1 MERKISETT
10 TIRYP
15 EGRTRYALP
24 ASLLLRM
31 FPEGEQY
38 GNLFNTGTGMV
49 VPLAELTEW
58 YDNEPEYMGTENALW
73 EVSGWA
79 DVIS

>member
-1 MERKISETT
+1 MERKISDVT
-10 TIRYP
+10 TIHYP
-15 EGRTRYALP
+15 EQGEVRYALP

-49 VPLAELTEW
+49 VPLAELTEFHGW
-58 YDNEPEYMGTENALW
+58 HDSETQLW